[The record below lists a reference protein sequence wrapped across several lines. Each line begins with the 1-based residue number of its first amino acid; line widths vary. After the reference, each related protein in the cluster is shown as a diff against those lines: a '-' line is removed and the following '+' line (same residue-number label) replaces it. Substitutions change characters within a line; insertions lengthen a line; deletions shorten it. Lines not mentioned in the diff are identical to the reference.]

1 VWGLVQDAPDH
12 KLAIFE
18 ISKVIMASIL
28 RRSRGKDSRGQVNPW
43 LDPFPDA
50 IRGEAVFS
58 RLLGL
63 ERKRSER
70 SGDPF
75 ALMLVHIEN
84 LVQIGAGTEIT
95 KIGVALCLGTR
106 ATDIIGWY
114 ENHFTLGVIFTGL
127 KGADRNSIKSAILKR
142 VQQALYRHLN
152 FAQVNRI
159 QISFHF
165 YPEERD
171 KTKTAAS
178 SDRTLYPDL
187 IKADESSSFYTV
199 VKRTADV
206 LGSLSVLILLLPL
219 LAIIAALVK
228 LSSKGPVLFKQRR
241 LGKFGKGFLFLK
253 FRTMYVDNDPEIH
266 QRYVREL
273 IQQKKDTAEAS
284 VDGIYK
290 IKNDARVTPLGRFL
304 RRSSLDELPQFFN
317 VLSGDMALVGP
328 RPPIPYEFEC
338 YSTWHRRRVIEVK
351 PGITGLWQVHGRSRT
366 TFDEMVRL
374 DLEYIR
380 KQSLGLDL
388 KILLK
393 TPAAVLSG
401 EGAY

>member
-1 VWGLVQDAPDH
+1 
-12 KLAIFE
+12 
-18 ISKVIMASIL
+18 MASIL

-43 LDPFPDA
+43 LDLLPDA
-50 IRGEAVFS
+50 IKGEDFFS
-58 RLLGL
+58 QLLGL
-63 ERKRSER
+63 ERRRSER

-75 ALMLVHIEN
+75 GLMLLHIKN
-84 LVQIGAGTEIT
+84 LVQSGDGTEIT
-95 KIGVALCLGTR
+95 KIGIALSLGTR
-106 ATDIIGWY
+106 GTDIIGWY
-114 ENHFTLGVIFTGL
+114 ENHYTLGVIFTAL
-127 KGADRNSIKSAILKR
+127 KGVDRNSIKSAILER
-142 VQQALYRHLN
+142 VRQALCRNLN
-152 FAQVNRI
+152 LAQVNKI

-165 YPEERD
+165 FPEERD
-171 KTKTAAS
+171 QAQTVS
-178 SDRTLYPDL
+178 GSDKTLYPDL
-187 IKADESSSFYTV
+187 LKADASSSFYTV

-219 LAIIAALVK
+219 FAIIAALVK

-266 QRYVREL
+266 RRYVREL

-284 VDGIYK
+284 LDGIYK

-304 RRSSLDELPQFFN
+304 RKSSLDELPQFFN
-317 VLSGDMALVGP
+317 VLKGDMSLVGP

>member
-1 VWGLVQDAPDH
+1 
-12 KLAIFE
+12 
-18 ISKVIMASIL
+18 
-28 RRSRGKDSRGQVNPW
+28 
-43 LDPFPDA
+43 
-50 IRGEAVFS
+50 
-58 RLLGL
+58 
-63 ERKRSER
+63 
-70 SGDPF
+70 
-75 ALMLVHIEN
+75 MLVHIEN

-127 KGADRNSIKSAILKR
+127 KGADRNSIKSAILER
-142 VQQALYRHLN
+142 VHQVLYRHLN
-152 FAQVNRI
+152 LAQVNRI

-187 IKADESSSFYTV
+187 LKADESNSFYTV
-199 VKRTADV
+199 VKRIADV

-219 LAIIAALVK
+219 FAIIAALVK
-228 LSSKGPVLFKQRR
+228 LSSKGPVLFRQRR
-241 LGKFGKGFLFLK
+241 LGKFGKEFLFLK
-253 FRTMYVDNDPEIH
+253 FRTMYVDNDTEIH
-266 QRYVREL
+266 QRYVRDL
-273 IQQKKDTAEAS
+273 IEKKDTAEARL
-284 VDGIYK
+284 DGIYK
-290 IKNDARVTPLGRFL
+290 IKNDPRVTPLGRFL

-317 VLSGDMALVGP
+317 VLSGEMSLVGP

-338 YSTWHRRRVIEVK
+338 YSTWHKRRVIEVK
-351 PGITGLWQVHGRSRT
+351 PGITGLWQVCGRSRT

-380 KQSLGLDL
+380 QQSLGLDL
-388 KILLK
+388 KILIK